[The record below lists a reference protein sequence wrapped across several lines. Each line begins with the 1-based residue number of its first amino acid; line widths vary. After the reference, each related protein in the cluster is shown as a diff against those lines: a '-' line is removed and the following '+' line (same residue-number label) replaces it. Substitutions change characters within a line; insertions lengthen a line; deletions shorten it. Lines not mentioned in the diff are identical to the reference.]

1 MTTPDFFLHGIR
13 PRAFLLPQAFSL
25 PQFFL
30 LPQAFYIRVFFGL
43 VIAAAAWTDVRCRR
57 IPNHLL
63 LYAAF
68 PGGLIL
74 GPVFPARMILCTLLL
89 YPLFR
94 LRLTGAGDVK
104 LLAVAAAWAGP
115 DLFFRFCFF
124 SLLAAFVPSAL
135 LLLKGRYGAK
145 LPMGPFFLAGW
156 AAANCLAFPVLPL

>member
-1 MTTPDFFLHGIR
+1 MTTSFFISFLF
-13 PRAFLLPQAFSL
+13 PLPLLLPSPDAQPFL
-25 PQFFL
+25 P
-30 LPQAFYIRVFFGL
+30 RVFLGL
-43 VIAAAAWTDVRCRR
+43 VIAAAAWTDVRSRR

-63 LYAAF
+63 LYAAL

-94 LRLTGAGDVK
+94 FRLTGAGDVK
-104 LLAVAAAWAGP
+104 LLAVAAAWTGP

-124 SLLAAFVPSAL
+124 SLLAAFGPSVL
-135 LLLKGRYGAK
+135 LFLKGRYGAR

>member
-1 MTTPDFFLHGIR
+1 MTTPVFFIHGIR
-13 PRAFLLPQAFSL
+13 QQPFLLSHCFLLPPAFL
-25 PQFFL
+25 
-30 LPQAFYIRVFFGL
+30 IRVFFGL
-43 VIAAAAWTDVRCRR
+43 VTAAAAWTDVRCRR

-74 GPVFPARMILCTLLL
+74 GPVFPARLILCTLFL

-104 LLAVAAAWAGP
+104 FLAVAAAWAGP
-115 DLFFRFCFF
+115 ELFFRFCFF

-135 LLLKGRYGAK
+135 LFLKGRYGAR

-156 AAANCLAFPVLPL
+156 AAANCLPFPVLSL